1 MPDNDARQVALVRA
15 LLEADPELQRFTRAA
30 LAAIDTGPQ
39 PAKSG
44 ATSPGPFRSERTRR
58 ILSALQTAPLT
69 PDELRSALPD
79 VQATSLTGA
88 VHALIARGYVE
99 VQPARY
105 ALVANPTPRPI
116 TAFRAERRGGGRA
129 HRVLT
134 AADLSEA
141 DRALLGIESDMA
153 IAARLGFERMQIRDL
168 RRALGIAPVTRG
180 GRGYREPSPS
190 PSPSP
195 ETLTCP

>member
-1 MPDNDARQVALVRA
+1 MPDNDAQQIAMVRA

-30 LAAIDTGPQ
+30 LAEIDAGPQ
-39 PAKSG
+39 PVKSK
-44 ATSPGPFRSERTRR
+44 AVLAGPFRSERTRR
-58 ILSALQTAPLT
+58 ILAALQEQPLT

-88 VHALIARGYVE
+88 VHTLIARGYVE

-105 ALVANPTPRPI
+105 ALVSNPTPRPI
-116 TAFRAERRGGGRA
+116 TAFRAERRGGGRV
-129 HRVLT
+129 HRILT

-141 DRALLGIESDMA
+141 DRGLLGVESDMA

-168 RRALGIAPVTRG
+168 RRALGIAPVTQG
-180 GRGYREPSPS
+180 GRGYRK
-190 PSPSP
+190 PSP
-195 ETLTCP
+195 ETPTCP